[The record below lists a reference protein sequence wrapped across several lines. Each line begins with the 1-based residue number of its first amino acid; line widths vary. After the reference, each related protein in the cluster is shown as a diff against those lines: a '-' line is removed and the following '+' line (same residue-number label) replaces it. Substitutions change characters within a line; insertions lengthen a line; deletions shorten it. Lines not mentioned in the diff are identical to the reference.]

1 MTFFSFTVQSACLG
15 VLALL
20 LLYTLWLMRSG
31 RLDAHVTVRWILA
44 ECAAILAVLLWG
56 RLPFIAY
63 TSALGDRELLV
74 VLAVILF
81 CLIAFLMLDC
91 LSRISAQTHQIKR
104 LTQELALLRESAEAN
119 QSVPPVE
126 SRNHRGTGSVRKSNT
141 KGNSVRDVLI
151 AIWILACI
159 CLYLLEIR
167 GPYPSFLTRF
177 FTADYLR

>member
-1 MTFFSFTVQSACLG
+1 MTSFSFIVQSACLG

-81 CLIAFLMLDC
+81 CLFAFLMLDC

-104 LTQELALLRESAEAN
+104 LTQELALLRESAE
-119 QSVPPVE
+119 S
-126 SRNHRGTGSVRKSNT
+126 SRGKKITITDHHTV
-141 KGNSVRDVLI
+141 
-151 AIWILACI
+151 
-159 CLYLLEIR
+159 
-167 GPYPSFLTRF
+167 
-177 FTADYLR
+177 TAQ

>member
-1 MTFFSFTVQSACLG
+1 MTSFSFTVQSACLG

-104 LTQELALLRESAEAN
+104 LTQELALLRESAE
-119 QSVPPVE
+119 S
-126 SRNHRGTGSVRKSNT
+126 SRGKQNHHYR
-141 KGNSVRDVLI
+141 
-151 AIWILACI
+151 
-159 CLYLLEIR
+159 
-167 GPYPSFLTRF
+167 P
-177 FTADYLR
+177 